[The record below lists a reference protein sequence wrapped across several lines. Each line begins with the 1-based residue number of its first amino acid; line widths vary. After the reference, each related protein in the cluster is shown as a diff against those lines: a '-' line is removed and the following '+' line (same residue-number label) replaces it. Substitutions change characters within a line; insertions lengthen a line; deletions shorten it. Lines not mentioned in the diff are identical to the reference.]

1 MSEFLIF
8 DQIGIFRT
16 MPVKGNRSGCW
27 RAVGAAEELR
37 GKQQESVKT
46 GPAALALRDFLT
58 AEATR

>member
-1 MSEFLIF
+1 
-8 DQIGIFRT
+8 